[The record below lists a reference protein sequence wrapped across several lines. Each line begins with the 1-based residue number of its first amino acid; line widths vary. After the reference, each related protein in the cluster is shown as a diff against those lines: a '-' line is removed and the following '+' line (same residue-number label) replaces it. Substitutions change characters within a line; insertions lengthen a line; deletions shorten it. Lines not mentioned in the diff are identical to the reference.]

1 MNNVKRPRGTLRQH
15 ALRGEVTPE
24 MVSAAHGEDRDPEE
38 IMVEIAAGRAVIPA
52 NIMRPRE
59 KYCGV
64 GGGLRTKVNANI
76 GTSRGM
82 SGIEIE
88 KRKLATC
95 VECGADAVM
104 DLSTGPD
111 IDGVRRALIGGCPV
125 AFGTVPIY
133 QATVEAQETRGA
145 IVAMTEDDILK
156 AVQKQAEDGVDFMT
170 VHCGLTLESLE
181 RLRSHPRI
189 MDIVSRGGSFLTG
202 WMLHHQRQNPFF
214 ERFDEILDIAVK
226 YDVTLSL
233 GDALRPGCVADATDR
248 GQVQE
253 LLVLGEL
260 VSRCREAGVQV
271 IVEGP
276 GHVPLN
282 QVEMNIKL
290 QKSVCEEAPFYVLG
304 PLVTDIAPGYD
315 HITSAIGGA
324 IAAAAGADFL
334 CYVTPSEHL
343 GLPDEEDVRQGV
355 IAARIAGHAADI
367 AKGVKGAA
375 QWDLAMARA
384 RKALDWPEQCRLS
397 IDPQAFNRHSG
408 NRDKTGCTMCG
419 PYCAMKIVG
428 QYLGRPAETC

>member
-1 MNNVKRPRGTLRQH
+1 MINMQRPPGTLRQR

-24 MVSAAHGEDRDPEE
+24 MVSVAQGEGWIPEE
-38 IMVEIAAGRAVIPA
+38 IMAEIAAGRVVIPA
-52 NIMRPRE
+52 NILRPRE

-64 GGGLRTKVNANI
+64 GSGLRTKVNANI

-88 KRKLATC
+88 KRKLAAC

-111 IDGVRRALIGGCPV
+111 IDGVRRSLIGGCPV

-133 QATVEAQETRGA
+133 QAAVEAQETRGA

-181 RLRSHPRI
+181 RLRNHPRV

-202 WMLHHQRQNPFF
+202 WMLRHQRQNPFY
-214 ERFDEILDIAVK
+214 ERFDDILEIALK
-226 YDVTLSL
+226 FDVTLSL
-233 GDALRPGCVADATDR
+233 GDALRPGCITDASDR

-253 LLVLGEL
+253 LIVLGEL
-260 VSRCREAGVQV
+260 VRRCREAGVQV

-276 GHVPLN
+276 GHVPMN
-282 QVEMNIKL
+282 QVEMNIQL
-290 QKSVCEEAPFYVLG
+290 QKRICDGAPFYVLG
-304 PLVTDIAPGYD
+304 PLVTDVAPGYD

-324 IAAAAGADFL
+324 IAAASGADFL

-343 GLPDEEDVRQGV
+343 GLPDEEAVRQGI
-355 IAARIAGHAADI
+355 IASRIAGHAADI
-367 AKGVKGAA
+367 AKGVRGAVE
-375 QWDLAMARA
+375 WDLAMARA
-384 RKALDWPEQCRLS
+384 RKALDWPEQRRLS
-397 IDPQAFNRHSG
+397 MDPQAFNRYSS
-408 NRDKTGCTMCG
+408 NQDKTGCSMCG

-428 QYLGRPAETC
+428 EYLGRPPETC

>member
-1 MNNVKRPRGTLRQH
+1 MNNVKRSGGTLRQH

-24 MVSAAHGEDRDPEE
+24 MVSAAHGEDRAPEE

-52 NIMRPRE
+52 NILRPRE

-76 GTSRGM
+76 GTSKGM
-82 SGIEIE
+82 SGIEME
-88 KRKLATC
+88 KSKLSTC

-145 IVAMTEDDILK
+145 IVALTEDDILK

-290 QKSVCEEAPFYVLG
+290 QKRVCEEAPFYVLG

-408 NRDKTGCTMCG
+408 SRDKTGCTMCG